1 MSPASRK
8 KSARPRGPAKK
19 TRPSGK
25 RSFPR
30 SSRPGASKSVSA
42 GKPPRSKTRLPA
54 AVPLPPLP
62 PVAGAYPG
70 DLEKLD
76 ALVRAEGLRGLREET
91 ASVHLPLDG
100 PVLTALAQQLE
111 EIGRVRI
118 LSFRPLFLVAKEA
131 VDFLGGKLVPYIEAF
146 HRTHLREPGAS
157 FDRLAD
163 RFDAPRT
170 VLKLALKSLVH
181 EKTLKEDEAT
191 YALAGFKKELPL
203 REEKALEKLE
213 EMCFGGDFRALTL
226 RDIHEQ
232 YSIALPKLE
241 GMLAELV
248 ERQRIV
254 GGRDGFYLHARWL
267 DDLTGKLRALNR
279 KELTIAEF
287 KALTGLSRKFAIP
300 LLELLD
306 ERGVTRR
313 RGSVREIL

>member
-1 MSPASRK
+1 MR
-8 KSARPRGPAKK
+8 
-19 TRPSGK
+19 
-25 RSFPR
+25 
-30 SSRPGASKSVSA
+30 V
-42 GKPPRSKTRLPA
+42 PA

-62 PVAGAYPG
+62 PIAGAYPG

-76 ALVRAEGLRGLREET
+76 ALVRAQGLRGLKEET
-91 ASVHLPLDG
+91 ASIHLPLDG
-100 PVLTALAQQLE
+100 SVLTALAQQLE

-146 HRTHLREPGAS
+146 HRTHLKEPGAS

-163 RFDAPRT
+163 RFEAPRT

-181 EKTLKEDEAT
+181 AGTLKENESGF
-191 YALAGFKKELPL
+191 ALAAFKRELPL

-213 EMCFGGDFRALTL
+213 QMCFSGDFRALTL
-226 RDIHEQ
+226 RDVHEQ
-232 YSIALPKLE
+232 YAIALPKLE
-241 GMLAELV
+241 DMLAELV
-248 ERQRIV
+248 ERRRIV

-267 DDLTGKLRALNR
+267 DDLTAKLRALNK

>member
-1 MSPASRK
+1 MKAKGTPGPMSPASRK
-8 KSARPRGPAKK
+8 KSERPRGPVKK
-19 TRPSGK
+19 A
-25 RSFPR
+25 
-30 SSRPGASKSVSA
+30 RPGASKSA
-42 GKPPRSKTRLPA
+42 PAAKHPRSKLRVSA
-54 AVPLPPLP
+54 AVSLPPLP

-76 ALVRAEGLRGLREET
+76 SLVRAQGLRGLTEET
-91 ASVHLPLDG
+91 ASIHLPLDES
-100 PVLTALAQQLE
+100 VFTALAQQLE

-131 VDFLGGKLVPYIEAF
+131 LDFLGGKLVPYIEAF
-146 HRTHLREPGAS
+146 HRTHLKEPGAS

-181 EKTLKEDEAT
+181 EKTLKEDEGT
-191 YALAGFKKELPL
+191 FALAGFKRELPL

-248 ERQRIV
+248 ERRRIV

-267 DDLTGKLRALNR
+267 DDLTDKLRALNR